1 MNFEQEKLISQVAEL
16 VENQKKLVAIIEA
29 LSSEN
34 KLLHQKVKALLKR
47 MFGKKSEKL
56 NPNQLELLLGFA
68 EELEVTPEDDDTP
81 SPSSPSRPRKS
92 RKSKPR
98 LPENLPTEKVIIDPD
113 EVKSDPDSYKCIGEE
128 VTEELDVVPQQY
140 FRRLIIRR
148 KYKSINDK
156 SLPPVIAPLA
166 PRVVDGG
173 YATPSLLTDIT
184 LRKYEDHL
192 PLYRQEQIMKSR
204 FGIELSRKTMSDWI
218 GVTANWLQPI
228 YNHMRNALV
237 DSKYLQ
243 IDETP
248 IRYPDKNVGSKQGY
262 FWLYNHPG
270 GDVIYE
276 WHTSRAAN
284 CLDEM
289 LNNFC
294 GVIQTDGYGAYISY
308 AKSHSNIE
316 LAGCWAHA
324 RRKFTEATDE
334 EPKLAGWFLN
344 QIGSLYHI
352 ESRLRNSNAGSEL
365 RCAIREA
372 QSQMIISRIKKALD
386 LKRFKHL
393 PQSRTGKAIGYALK
407 YWKQLEYYLHNG
419 LVEIDNNLVENAVRP
434 VALGRKNWLRIGHAD
449 AGIRSAIIYSI
460 IESCKRYGI
469 NTQEYLCD
477 VLSRLPSMKITEVSE
492 LTPKNWIAARKK
504 QAA

>member
-1 MNFEQEKLISQVAEL
+1 MNFEQEKLIAKVAEL
-16 VENQKKLVAIIEA
+16 VENQKKLVTIIDA

-34 KLLHQKVKALLKR
+34 KLLHQKVQALLKR
-47 MFGKKSEKL
+47 IFGKKSEKL
-56 NPNQLELLLGFA
+56 NPDQLELLLGFA

-81 SPSSPSRPRKS
+81 PPSSPSRSRKS

-98 LPENLPTEKVIIDPD
+98 LPENLPTEKVIIEPD
-113 EVKSDPDSYKCIGEE
+113 EVKADPDSYKCIGEE

-184 LRKYEDHL
+184 LKKYEDHL
-192 PLYRQEQIMKSR
+192 PLYRQERIMKSR

-228 YNHMRNALV
+228 YNHMRNALT

-248 IRYPDKNVGSKQGY
+248 IRYPEKNGGSKKGY

-276 WHTSRAAN
+276 WHTGRSAD
-284 CLDEM
+284 CLDEI
-289 LNNFC
+289 LSNFC
-294 GVIQTDGYGAYISY
+294 GVIQTDGYSAYISY
-308 AKSHSNIE
+308 AKSHSSIE

-324 RRKFTEATDE
+324 RRKFTDAIDE
-334 EPKLAGWFLN
+334 DPRLAGWFLN
-344 QIGSLYHI
+344 QIGLLYRI
-352 ESRLRNSNAGSEL
+352 ESRLRDNSAGPAL

-372 QSQMIISRIKKALD
+372 ESQMIISRIKKALD
-386 LKRFKHL
+386 IKRFKQL
-393 PQSRTGKAIGYALK
+393 PQSRMGKAIGYALK
-407 YWKQLEYYLHNG
+407 YWQQLEYYLHNG

-434 VALGRKNWLRIGHAD
+434 VAVGRKNWLQIGHAD
-449 AGIRSAIIYSI
+449 AGGRSAIIYSI

-477 VLSRLPSMKITEVSE
+477 VLSRLPLMKITEISE
-492 LTPKNWIAARKK
+492 LTPRNWLAARKK